1 MAGDSSDVPLAEP
14 GGDLM
19 GGGPDLVAVASVPA
33 AEPPRPGIR
42 WWLVVAI
49 IAADALTKMLVRG
62 SVALFDSRP
71 LIPGLVDLAHVRNE
85 GLAFGLLNGTNLP
98 YKWVLTTAL
107 ALAALLGITLY
118 ARHIDPRERI
128 ARVGLSMIL
137 GGALGN
143 LLDRLFTGYVLDFV
157 DVYVRGWHFW
167 AFNVAD
173 AAISIGAVLVFVDL
187 LLVRPHASHS
197 V

>member
-1 MAGDSSDVPLAEP
+1 MAGDASDVPVAEP

-19 GGGPDLVAVASVPA
+19 GGGPDLVAVASIPA

-85 GLAFGLLNGTNLP
+85 GLAFGLLNATNLP

-107 ALAALLGITLY
+107 ALAALVGITLY

-128 ARVGLSMIL
+128 ARIGLSMIL

-143 LLDRLFTGYVLDFV
+143 LMDRLFTGYVLDFV

>member
-1 MAGDSSDVPLAEP
+1 MASESPDMPMADP

-19 GGGPDLVAVASVPA
+19 GGGPDLVAVASVPPA
-33 AEPPRPGIR
+33 DQPRAGIL
-42 WWLVVAI
+42 WWLTFAI
-49 IAADALTKMLVRG
+49 IAADALTKWLVRG
-62 SVALFDSRP
+62 SVSLFDSRP

-85 GLAFGLLNGTNLP
+85 GLAFGLLNAANLP
-98 YKWVLTTAL
+98 HKWILTTAL
-107 ALAALLGITLY
+107 ALAALTGITYY

-128 ARVGLSMIL
+128 ARVGLSLIL

-143 LLDRLFTGYVLDFV
+143 LIDRLWSGYVLDFV
-157 DVYVRGWHFW
+157 DVYWRGWHFW

-187 LLVRPHASHS
+187 LLVKPHASHS